1 MRAVV
6 GFDLNVCKNKEDGVV
21 DSNLRNLVPLLVKIV
36 RGWVRSWGVETS
48 FWGSWQV
55 WPVLLVQ
62 VPTVCLWAHLLR
74 ATPEH
79 ALCLPWRVSR
89 LQRLSLRGF
98 PMEKGACLASFLG
111 SWNVLGFTPL
121 PRPQRQPST
130 TEGCQLSLMGT
141 VLRVLLQSFS
151 EVPNGIESQLF
162 TEVIHSWKHTFLAF
176 LSSGLT
182 LLIPLLLPWIP
193 FQINHLHPSSCLRIG
208 FKGDLNWTS

>member
-55 WPVLLVQ
+55 RRVLLVQ

-74 ATPEH
+74 AAPEH
-79 ALCLPWRVSR
+79 ALCLPRRVSR

-98 PMEKGACLASFLG
+98 PMEKGACLASCLG
-111 SWNVLGFTPL
+111 GWNVLGFTPFL
-121 PRPQRQPST
+121 GPKGNPQPLRDVN
-130 TEGCQLSLMGT
+130 CLSWGRFWGSFYRVSPKFPM
-141 VLRVLLQSFS
+141 VLN
-151 EVPNGIESQLF
+151 P
-162 TEVIHSWKHTFLAF
+162 
-176 LSSGLT
+176 
-182 LLIPLLLPWIP
+182 
-193 FQINHLHPSSCLRIG
+193 SCLQR
-208 FKGDLNWTS
+208 